1 MIVKAGHATR
11 VNKVFPGTSL
21 RPDIIITSILPIII
35 TDLTITFDAPDPFKL
50 DSIEKWPNTIAWVPS
65 YPLFWGPRFL
75 DAIQQHCG
83 IHTWHPAQ
91 LPRRGVVSGG
101 RAS

>member
-21 RPDIIITSILPIII
+21 RPDIIIKSILPIII
-35 TDLTITFDAPDPFKL
+35 IDLTITFDAPDPFKL
-50 DSIEKWPNTIAWVPS
+50 DPIEKWPNTIAWVSS
-65 YPLFWGPRFL
+65 YQFL

-91 LPRRGVVSGG
+91 LTRRGVVSGG
-101 RAS
+101 RAG